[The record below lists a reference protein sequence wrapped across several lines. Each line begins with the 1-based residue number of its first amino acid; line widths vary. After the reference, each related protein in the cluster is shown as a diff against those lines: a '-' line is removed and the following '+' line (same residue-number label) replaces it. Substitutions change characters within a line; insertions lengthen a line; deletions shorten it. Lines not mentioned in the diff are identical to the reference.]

1 MSNKPIITTDVDGV
15 LVKWQSGLPYFAQK
29 YNLPV
34 HHILEMIIDDQFVA
48 PKDLFGV
55 DEEFAQQLMVKYN
68 CSDFIR
74 YLAAYDDALKVVNAL
89 KDKYDFVA
97 VTALGTSVDAK
108 LNRQFN
114 LNALFPGAFLET
126 FICDHSEPKTKLFEK
141 IKEKYG
147 DRVVAYIDDLP
158 HHVDSAY
165 EVFGGEVNCMFMPR
179 GQRDTSSKYGEKVHN
194 WEHVQRLM
202 NQREFQE
209 SLGDKLSDL
218 FKKVEKTTPNW
229 PFDKFPE
236 FPKKWVNPGPSD
248 LKPWYEHPGNL
259 PVYNPGVGY
268 GIGTGIEYLN
278 RQPTAK
284 TTIGK
289 V

>member
-34 HHILEMIIDDQFVA
+34 EHILQMIIDDQFVA

-55 DEEFAQQLMVKYN
+55 DEDFAQQLMQKYN

-89 KDKYDFVA
+89 KEKYDFVA

-126 FICDHSEPKTKLFEK
+126 FVCDHSEPKTKLFEK

-147 DRVVAYIDDLP
+147 DRVIAYIDDLS
-158 HHVDSAY
+158 HHVDKAF
-165 EVFGGEVNCMFMPR
+165 EVFGDEIECMYMPR
-179 GQRDTSSKYGEKVHN
+179 GNRSEASKFGEKVEN
-194 WEHVQRLM
+194 WHHVERLL
-202 NQREFQE
+202 NRRRHKD
-209 SLGDKLSDL
+209 SLNLKATEL
-218 FKKVEKTTPNW
+218 FKDVDKVEDVWRDVFNNPN
-229 PFDKFPE
+229 
-236 FPKKWVNPGPSD
+236 KWVAPTITPW
-248 LKPWYEHPGNL
+248 KPWYEHPGNNL
-259 PVYNPGVGY
+259 PQ
-268 GIGTGIEYLN
+268 IGTGIEYLT
-278 RQPTAK
+278 RQPTSK
-284 TTIGK
+284 CMIGK
-289 V
+289 L

>member
-1 MSNKPIITTDVDGV
+1 MSNKPIISTDVDGV

-126 FICDHSEPKTKLFEK
+126 FICDHAEPKTKLFEK

-209 SLGDKLSDL
+209 SLGDKLQKIQKGKLEEVPYS
-218 FKKVEKTTPNW
+218 W
-229 PFDKFPE
+229 PPIE
-236 FPKKWVNPGPSD
+236 EMFPKKWVNPGPSD
-248 LKPWYEHPGNL
+248 YKPWYEHPGNL
-259 PVYNPGVGY
+259 PVHRPNF

-284 TTIGK
+284 ATIGK
-289 V
+289 A

>member
-55 DEEFAQQLMVKYN
+55 DEEFAQQLMAKYN
-68 CSDFIR
+68 SSDFIR

-89 KDKYDFVA
+89 KEKYDFVA

-114 LNALFPGAFLET
+114 LNALFPGAFIET
-126 FICDHSEPKTKLFEK
+126 FVCDHSEPKTKLFEK

-158 HHVDSAY
+158 HHVDNAF
-165 EVFGGEVNCMFMPR
+165 EVFGSSVMPLFMPR
-179 GQRDTSSKYGEKVHN
+179 GQRDTESKYGEQVHN
-194 WEHVQRLM
+194 WEHVKRLM
-202 NQREFQE
+202 N
-209 SLGDKLSDL
+209 KLEYTDHQL
-218 FKKVEKTTPNW
+218 EVATDVMKKVTKVPVDW
-229 PFDKFPE
+229 PFLTL
-236 FPKKWVNPGPSD
+236 KKPNVWKQLDDSGLRPFYEYPGHLNIPA
-248 LKPWYEHPGNL
+248 PQ
-259 PVYNPGVGY
+259 Y

-278 RQPTAK
+278 NQATSKK
-284 TTIGK
+284 TLGK
-289 V
+289 A

>member
-1 MSNKPIITTDVDGV
+1 MSNKPIISTDVDGV

-126 FICDHSEPKTKLFEK
+126 FICDHAEPKTKLFEK

-209 SLGDKLSDL
+209 SLGDKL
-218 FKKVEKTTPNW
+218 EKLQK
-229 PFDKFPE
+229 DKFEKVPYQWPPIE
-236 FPKKWVNPGPSD
+236 DMFPKKWVNPGPSD
-248 LKPWYEHPGNL
+248 YKPWYEHPGNL
-259 PVYNPGVGY
+259 PVHRPNF

-284 TTIGK
+284 ATIGK
-289 V
+289 A

>member
-1 MSNKPIITTDVDGV
+1 MSNKPIISTDVDGV

-165 EVFGGEVNCMFMPR
+165 EVFGGDVNCMFMPR
-179 GQRDTSSKYGEKVHN
+179 GQRDTFSKYGEKVHN

-209 SLGDKLSDL
+209 SLSDKLENIQ
-218 FKKVEKTTPNW
+218 KGKIEQVPYKW
-229 PFDKFPE
+229 PQIEDS
-236 FPKKWVNPGPSD
+236 FPKKWVNPGPSEF
-248 LKPWYEHPGNL
+248 KPWYEHPGNL
-259 PVYNPGVGY
+259 PIHKPSFGT
-268 GIGTGIEYLN
+268 GTGIEYLN
-278 RQPTAK
+278 RQPTSK
-284 TTIGK
+284 VTIGK
-289 V
+289 A

>member
-126 FICDHSEPKTKLFEK
+126 FICDHAEPKTKLFEK

-179 GQRDTSSKYGEKVHN
+179 GQRDTFSKYGEKVHN

-209 SLGDKLSDL
+209 SLGDKL
-218 FKKVEKTTPNW
+218 EKLQKGKLEQLPYPW
-229 PFDKFPE
+229 PQIEDM
-236 FPKKWVNPGPSD
+236 FPKKWVNPGPSEF
-248 LKPWYEHPGNL
+248 KPWYEHPGNL
-259 PVYNPGVGY
+259 PVHQPNF

-278 RQPTAK
+278 HQPTAK

-289 V
+289 A